1 MAHELH
7 LMADGTYS
15 MARASDTEHSWHDLE
30 NVVDPDAGFDIWLD
44 RSGMGFN
51 INESQVEYA
60 GHEEIKNMLSRKVL
74 WRSDNENALSIVG
87 SEYKVVQPR
96 QILSF
101 FTELCKKNNLKMDT
115 AGVIQG
121 GKKFWA
127 LARTGLEFNMGKDI
141 VKDYILLATSCD
153 GTMATTGKQTSMRV
167 VCSNTFHVNLA
178 NGESGIRVNHSNV
191 FEEQQMKIDLGLTT
205 ENFNTFSDHAQEMH
219 KQKLSDPFALDM
231 YTCLL
236 TNSKLEDLSELS
248 GEEFYDK
255 SPKMKQLWGSYKN
268 GKGAENTVWG
278 WFNGVTYMT
287 DHIAGRSQ
295 DSRINN
301 SFFGSGNTLKQN
313 AWEKAKEM
321 AGV

>member
-1 MAHELH
+1 MHELH

-15 MARASDTEHSWHDLE
+15 MCRASDTEHSWHSLE
-30 NVVDPDAGFDIWLD
+30 NVVDPDAQFDIWLD

-51 INESQVEYA
+51 INESKVEYMTDDGGLA
-60 GHEEIKNMLSRKVL
+60 CMPSRKVL
-74 WRSDNENALSIVG
+74 WRDDNENALSIVG

-101 FTELCKKNNLKMDT
+101 FTELCKKNHLKMDT
-115 AGVIQG
+115 AGVIKG

-178 NGESGIRVNHSNV
+178 NGESGIRVNHSNI

-219 KQKLSDPFALDM
+219 QQTVSDQYALVEYASLLAGIKDVGKVAAERM
-231 YTCLL
+231 YTES
-236 TNSKLEDLSELS
+236 NKL
-248 GEEFYDK
+248 
-255 SPKMKQLWGSYKN
+255 KQLWGSYKD

-313 AWEKAKEM
+313 AWKRAKEM
-321 AGV
+321 ADV